1 MDLRSDVL
9 LLLLLL
15 SYVNK
20 YNTQPITG
28 RKQQQIFKNQNS

>member
-9 LLLLLL
+9 LLLL
-15 SYVNK
+15 YINK

-28 RKQQQIFKNQNS
+28 KKQQQIFKNQNS